1 MDEDGNIKINKS
13 ELKEGFK
20 KFRDFLT
27 SKKTVG
33 ILTIIALIA
42 IVFFSCSIRT
52 SNISDLKDATTGNY
66 TLGPD
71 LDPFLYLRVAEE
83 IIDYGAPLNPDYMR
97 YHGTTP
103 YYNLM
108 PYGIAYLYKFLSIF
122 SDTSL
127 EYAAII
133 LPVIFF
139 GASILIF
146 FLFVK
151 KIFENRS
158 WIQKNLIAIF
168 STALYAFTPLIL
180 HRTIAG
186 VPELESMG
194 LFFFWLSFLFLLYAW
209 KEKEE
214 NQSYLLKKRCLF
226 ALLSGISTALMV
238 FTWGGVKF
246 IFMSVSISV
255 LIAFLLGKVKKNE
268 TILYGL
274 WLLPAVLAL
283 IMKSGIGILFE
294 LTTSVPAIFVFL
306 VLITN
311 LLVKKN
317 LEEKIKR
324 IIKRDFIPKEIISLL
339 IVVLVGGLVLL
350 VLKPSTF
357 INLFSIIK
365 ESLIYPF
372 GRQRVSLTVAEN
384 AQPYVIEW
392 FSNFGKNFFWLFFLG
407 TLFIFNSTITPLTK
421 KEKRIMNFSFIIFIS
436 GFIFSRYSSASILNG
451 ENFFSQVIYF
461 GSLLILI
468 ASALYVYIK
477 RHKNNNFDEFTKINF
492 SHILLLSLIVLMI
505 VASRGAIRLFVI
517 SSPIFIIAAGFLSV
531 ELLNYWI
538 RIKDD
543 LLKVLF
549 LVFVLI
555 SLFMLVST
563 FITYEVSSAETAK
576 YTIPGA
582 YNIQWQHAM
591 SWVRENT
598 QKEDIFVHWWDY
610 GYWVQTLGKR
620 ATVTDGGHDITYW
633 DHLVGRYLLTTPYP
647 EMALS
652 FMKTHN
658 VSYLLIDST
667 DIGKYGAYSRI
678 GSDETNSDRFSYIP
692 VMVSNSSRILEN
704 EDGSILRLYEGGVPL
719 DMDIIYNDGEEEIF
733 LPKEKAYLGGII
745 LEYSQEEN
753 SMVSFNQITGIF
765 IYNQKQI
772 NIPIRY
778 LYYRGQIID
787 FKTGI
792 DAGVYVIPGMIG
804 ENTID
809 NIMAAI
815 YLSPLTFNSL
825 VGQLY
830 VLNDPFQKYGTVQL
844 VHSEQDP
851 YLNFISSQGVEINDF
866 FYLNG
871 LRGPIKIWEVNYPN
885 NILSKDEFL
894 KTSGNY
900 AEFDS
905 LKVTA

>member
-1 MDEDGNIKINKS
+1 MDEDGDIKINKS

-20 KFRDFLT
+20 KFRNFLT
-27 SKKTVG
+27 NKKTVG
-33 ILTIIALIA
+33 ILTIIALIVM
-42 IVFFSCSIRT
+42 IFFSCSIRT
-52 SNISDLKDATTGNY
+52 SNIQDLKDATTGNY

-122 SDTSL
+122 SNTSL

-133 LPVIFF
+133 IPVIFF

-158 WIQKNLIAIF
+158 WIQKNLISIF

-180 HRTIAG
+180 HRTVAG

-194 LFFFWLSFLFLLYAW
+194 LFFFWLSFLFLLCAW
-209 KEKEE
+209 KEKGE
-214 NQSYLLKKRCLF
+214 NSSYSLKKRCLF

-255 LIAFLLGKVKKNE
+255 LIAFLLGKIKKNE

-274 WLLPAVLAL
+274 WLLPAVIAL

-311 LLVKKN
+311 LFVNKN

-324 IIKRDFIPKEIISLL
+324 IIKKNFIPKEIISLL
-339 IVVLVGGLVLL
+339 LVILAGGAALL
-350 VLKPSTF
+350 IIKPSTF

-407 TLFIFNSTITPLTK
+407 TIFLFNSTIISLTK
-421 KEKRIMNFSFIIFIS
+421 KEKTIMNFSFIIFLS

-468 ASALYVYIK
+468 ASALYVYLK
-477 RHKNNNFDEFTKINF
+477 RHKNNNFDDLTKINF
-492 SHILLLSLIVLMI
+492 SHILLLSLIVLMVI
-505 VASRGAIRLFVI
+505 ASRGAVRLFVI

-549 LVFVLI
+549 LIFVLI

-582 YNIQWQHAM
+582 YNIQWQQAM

-692 VMVSNSSRILEN
+692 VVVSNISQILEN
-704 EDGSILRLYEGGVPL
+704 EDGSVLRLYEGGIPL
-719 DMDIIYNDGEEEIF
+719 DMDIIYNYDGEEIF
-733 LPKEKAYLGGII
+733 LPKEKAYLGGITI
-745 LEYSQEEN
+745 EYSQEGN
-753 SMVSFNQITGIF
+753 SMISFNQLTGIF

-778 LYYRGQIID
+778 LYYNGQIID

-792 DAGVYVIPGMIG
+792 DAGVYVIPGMVG
-804 ENTID
+804 ENTVD

-830 VLNDPFQKYGTVQL
+830 ILNDPFKKYGTVQL

-851 YLNFISSQGVEINDF
+851 YLNFIASQGIEINDF

-871 LRGPIKIWEVNYPN
+871 LRGPIKIWKVNYPD

-894 KTSGNY
+894 RTSGRYGELDNLT
-900 AEFDS
+900 FI
-905 LKVTA
+905 K

>member
-1 MDEDGNIKINKS
+1 MDEDEDIKINKA
-13 ELKEGFK
+13 EIKEGFR

-27 SKKTVG
+27 SKKAIG
-33 ILTIIALIA
+33 ILAVIALIA
-42 IVFFSCSIRT
+42 IVFFSCFIRT
-52 SNISDLKDATTGNY
+52 SNIPDLKDVTTGNY

-83 IIDYGAPLNPDYMR
+83 ITEYGAPLNPDYMR

-108 PYGIAYLYKFLSIF
+108 PYGIAYLYKFLSLF

-133 LPVIFF
+133 IPVIFF
-139 GASILIF
+139 GASIIIF

-151 KIFENRS
+151 KIFEKRS
-158 WIQKNLIAIF
+158 GIQKNLIAVF

-180 HRTIAG
+180 HRTVAG
-186 VPELESMG
+186 IPELESMG
-194 LFFFWLSFLFLLYAW
+194 LFFFWLSFLFFLYAW

-214 NQSYLLKKRCLF
+214 DSNYSLKKRCMF
-226 ALLSGISTALMV
+226 ALLAGISTALMV

-246 IFMSVSISV
+246 IFMSISISA
-255 LIAFLLGKVKKNE
+255 LIAFILGKVKKNE

-274 WLLPAVLAL
+274 WLLPAVIAL

-311 LLVKKN
+311 LLVNRN
-317 LEEKIKR
+317 LEEKIKK
-324 IIKRDFIPKEIISLL
+324 IIKKDFISKEIISL
-339 IVVLVGGLVLL
+339 VLVLL
-350 VLKPSTF
+350 IGGAILLIIKPSII
-357 INLFSIIK
+357 INLFSTIK

-384 AQPYVIEW
+384 AQPYVVEW

-407 TLFIFNSTITPLTK
+407 TIFLFNSTIGSLTR
-421 KEKRIMNFSFIIFIS
+421 KEKMIMNFSFIIFIS

-451 ENFFSQVIYF
+451 ENFFSQFIYF
-461 GSLLILI
+461 GSLLILL
-468 ASALYVYIK
+468 ASSLYIYFK
-477 RHKNNNFDEFTKINF
+477 RHKNNNFDDLTHINF
-492 SHILLLSLIVLMI
+492 SHILLLSLIVLMVI
-505 VASRGAIRLFVI
+505 ASRGAIRLFVI
-517 SSPIFIIAAGFLSV
+517 SSPIFIIAAGFLPV

-538 RIKDD
+538 KIKDD

-549 LVFVLI
+549 MILI
-555 SLFMLVST
+555 LLSLFLLVST
-563 FITYEVSSAETAK
+563 FINYEVSSAATAK
-576 YTIPGA
+576 YSIPGA
-582 YNIQWQHAM
+582 YNIQWQQAM
-591 SWVRENT
+591 AWVRENT

-620 ATVTDGGHDITYW
+620 PTVTDGGHDITYW

-658 VSYLLIDST
+658 VSYLLIDPT

-678 GSDETNSDRFSYIP
+678 GSDNNSDRFSYIP
-692 VMVSNSSRILEN
+692 VMVSNSSRIMES
-704 EDGSILRLYEGGVPL
+704 EDGNILRLYEGGIPI
-719 DMDIIYNDGEEEIF
+719 DQDIIYKNGNEEIF
-733 LPKEKAYLGGII
+733 LPKGKAYLGGIT
-745 LEYSQEEN
+745 LEYSQENN
-753 SMVSFNQITGIF
+753 SMISFKQITGVF

-778 LYYRGQIID
+778 LYYKGEMID

-792 DAGVYVIPGMIG
+792 DAGTYIIPGMFG
-804 ENTID
+804 ENTVD
-809 NIMAAI
+809 NLRAAI

-830 VLNDPFQKYGTVQL
+830 ILNDPFDKYSTVQL

-851 YLNFISSQGVEINDF
+851 YINFIASQGVEITDF
-866 FYLNG
+866 FYLND
-871 LRGPIKIWEVNYPN
+871 LRGPIKIWKVNYPN

-894 KTSGNY
+894 RTSGDY
-900 AEFDS
+900 AEFDN